1 MIMGGRSRINKGSQN
16 FKKFIKSSK
25 NAAQLYNEKC

>member
-1 MIMGGRSRINKGSQN
+1 MGGRSRINKGSQN

-25 NAAQLYNEKC
+25 NVAQLYNEKC